1 MANKIKYKTDEERKK
16 AHNEAV
22 RRYKQKKRK
31 SIHNTKDIVS
41 TNKVT
46 VSDYIFYM
54 GIILGFLCDLFII
67 WRLM

>member
-1 MANKIKYKTDEERKK
+1 MANKIKYKTDEEKKK

-22 RRYKQKKRK
+22 KRYKQKKRK
-31 SIHNTKDIVS
+31 SNHDTKDTVS
-41 TNKVT
+41 TNQVT
-46 VSDYIFYM
+46 ISDYIFFM

>member
-22 RRYKQKKRK
+22 RKYKQKKRK

-46 VSDYIFYM
+46 VSDYIFFM

>member
-22 RRYKQKKRK
+22 KRYKQKKRK
-31 SIHNTKDIVS
+31 SIHNTEDIIS
-41 TNKVT
+41 TSKAT
-46 VSDYIFYM
+46 ISDYIFFM

>member
-1 MANKIKYKTDEERKK
+1 MANRIKYKTDEERKK

-22 RRYKQKKRK
+22 KRYKQKKRK

>member
-22 RRYKQKKRK
+22 KRYKQKKRK
-31 SIHNTKDIVS
+31 SNHETKDTVS
-41 TNKVT
+41 TNQVT
-46 VSDYIFYM
+46 VSDYIFFM

>member
-31 SIHNTKDIVS
+31 SIHNTEDIIS
-41 TNKVT
+41 TGKVT
-46 VSDYIFYM
+46 VSDYIFFM

>member
-22 RRYKQKKRK
+22 KRYKQKKRK
-31 SIHNTKDIVS
+31 SIHNTKDTVS

-46 VSDYIFYM
+46 VSDYIFFM

>member
-22 RRYKQKKRK
+22 KRYKQKKRK
-31 SIHNTKDIVS
+31 SIHDTRDTISN
-41 TNKVT
+41 NQVT
-46 VSDYIFYM
+46 ISDYIFFL
-54 GIILGFLCDLFII
+54 GIILGILCYLFII

>member
-22 RRYKQKKRK
+22 KRYKQKKRK
-31 SIHNTKDIVS
+31 NNHDTKDTVS
-41 TNKVT
+41 TNQVT
-46 VSDYIFYM
+46 VSDYIFFL

>member
-22 RRYKQKKRK
+22 KRYKQKKRK
-31 SIHNTKDIVS
+31 SIHNTEDIVS

-46 VSDYIFYM
+46 VSDYIFFM

>member
-22 RRYKQKKRK
+22 KRYKQKKRK
-31 SIHNTKDIVS
+31 SIHNTEDIIS
-41 TNKVT
+41 SGKATI
-46 VSDYIFYM
+46 SDYIYFM

>member
-22 RRYKQKKRK
+22 KRYKQKKRK
-31 SIHNTKDIVS
+31 SIHNTEDIIS
-41 TNKVT
+41 INKVT
-46 VSDYIFYM
+46 VSDYIFFM
-54 GIILGFLCDLFII
+54 GIILGFICDLFII

>member
-22 RRYKQKKRK
+22 KRYKQKKRK
-31 SIHNTKDIVS
+31 SIHNTEDTVS
-41 TNKVT
+41 INKIT
-46 VSDYIFYM
+46 ISDYIFFM

-67 WRLM
+67 WKLM

>member
-1 MANKIKYKTDEERKK
+1 MANKSKYKTDEERKK

-31 SIHNTKDIVS
+31 SIHNTKDIIS

-46 VSDYIFYM
+46 VSDYIFFM

>member
-22 RRYKQKKRK
+22 KRYKQKKRK
-31 SIHNTKDIVS
+31 SIHNTEDTVS

-46 VSDYIFYM
+46 ISDYIFFM

>member
-22 RRYKQKKRK
+22 KRYKQKKRK
-31 SIHNTKDIVS
+31 SNHDTKDTVS
-41 TNKVT
+41 TNQVT
-46 VSDYIFYM
+46 ISDYIFFM

>member
-22 RRYKQKKRK
+22 KRYKQKKRK
-31 SIHNTKDIVS
+31 SNHETKDTVS
-41 TNKVT
+41 TNQVT
-46 VSDYIFYM
+46 ISDYIFFM

>member
-31 SIHNTKDIVS
+31 SIHNTEDIIS
-41 TNKVT
+41 TSKVT
-46 VSDYIFYM
+46 VSDYIFFM

>member
-31 SIHNTKDIVS
+31 SIHNTKDIIS

-46 VSDYIFYM
+46 VSDYIFFM

>member
-22 RRYKQKKRK
+22 KRYKQKKRK
-31 SIHNTKDIVS
+31 SNHDTKDTVS
-41 TNKVT
+41 TNQVT
-46 VSDYIFYM
+46 VSDYIFFM

>member
-46 VSDYIFYM
+46 VSDYIFFM

>member
-22 RRYKQKKRK
+22 KRYKQKKRK
-31 SIHNTKDIVS
+31 SIHNTKDTVS

-46 VSDYIFYM
+46 ISDYIFFM

>member
-22 RRYKQKKRK
+22 KRYKQKKRK
-31 SIHNTKDIVS
+31 SIHNTEDTVS
-41 TNKVT
+41 SNKVT
-46 VSDYIFYM
+46 ISDYIFFM

>member
-31 SIHNTKDIVS
+31 SIHNKEDIIS
-41 TNKVT
+41 TGKAT
-46 VSDYIFYM
+46 ISDYIFFM
-54 GIILGFLCDLFII
+54 GIILGFLCNLFII

>member
-22 RRYKQKKRK
+22 KRYKQKKRK

-46 VSDYIFYM
+46 VSDYIFFM

>member
-22 RRYKQKKRK
+22 KRYKQKKRK
-31 SIHNTKDIVS
+31 SIHNTEDIVS

-46 VSDYIFYM
+46 VSDYIFYV